1 MQLDLHN
8 KQIYLQLIEANSSLR
23 NENCFLS
30 DICSL
35 IVGPV
40 INIGDDQKIIVAL
53 DSEKDKLLI

>member
-30 DICSL
+30 DICPL

-40 INIGDDQKIIVAL
+40 INISDDQKIIVA
-53 DSEKDKLLI
+53 

>member
-30 DICSL
+30 YICSL

-40 INIGDDQKIIVAL
+40 INIGDDQKIIVA
-53 DSEKDKLLI
+53 